1 MLGAIVADQY
11 VGRYNTIL
19 IFSCVYLIGWIILT
33 CTSIPS
39 SLEAGAGF
47 PGYVVSLVVIGC
59 KFIILEHAIIPI

>member
-19 IFSCVYLIGWIILT
+19 IFSFVYLIGWIILT

-39 SLEAGAGF
+39 ALEAGAGF
-47 PGYVVSLVVIGC
+47 PGYVVALVVIGC
-59 KFIILEHAIIPI
+59 KFINLEHASISI